1 LVDKNNLVTKW
12 AESML
17 NKSWKYLVLV
27 LLIIAAYS
35 PTFTGKFILDD
46 NALIKNNSFIREP
59 HSIAAYFSQ
68 EDGITDSS
76 DLGEYHSNYFRPLI
90 NMTYRLDYRL
100 WGLNST
106 GFRITNLVLHILCC
120 FLLLIIFSHLLDKQS
135 AFFITLIFALH
146 PVNTESV
153 SFVTSR
159 NNIIVTLFMLGSL
172 ATYLAGWERKNFP
185 VYIISIFL
193 FAGAVFSKE
202 FGLMVIPIIF
212 LCQRVLVKQRHDFK
226 KELISYVPFLAI
238 TAFYFMLRKDVTGS
252 ILNLSSTENI
262 WTRLYF
268 SPLIIFY
275 DLQLILLPHRLHFID
290 FYYPANIFNWYAMT
304 AAFLFVLLCFV
315 LWKIRDHKLF
325 IFSALGFLACV
336 SPTLNIIPHQSIS
349 LISMRWLYASIG
361 FLLIAVGVMIQKAII
376 AKRDLAVSIMIIV
389 VIYLGGYTYVL
400 NKNLWH
406 DDDTLMKHEVFG
418 FNNYLFASDIA
429 EKFFKN
435 KQYPEAEKY
444 YRIAIEK
451 NPELPM
457 SYINYSAFL
466 IETGRSVDA
475 ASLLNKAKALIMT
488 HYEQGEWNNNMGTAL
503 LRLGKS
509 EDSLK
514 YFKEAVNNAPKEP
527 TFWQNLGGLYGMM
540 GDYKSSIE
548 ALEKGIKNSPDS
560 IALRTNLAM
569 SYINLKEYENAV
581 SVLESLPEN
590 KRNDIALR
598 LLKSAQEAM
607 RIDSTGQEVNEKQ
620 PHRSD

>member
-1 LVDKNNLVTKW
+1 MGR
-12 AESML
+12 AML

-27 LLIIAAYS
+27 LLIIAVYS

-172 ATYLAGWERKNFP
+172 ATYIAGWERRNFAI
-185 VYIISIFL
+185 YIVSVFL
-193 FAGAVFSKE
+193 FTGAVFSKE

-212 LCQRVLVKQRHDFK
+212 LYQRMLVKQRHGFK
-226 KELISYVPFLAI
+226 KELINYIPFLAI
-238 TAFYFMLRKDVTGS
+238 AILYFMLRKDVTGS
-252 ILNLSSTENI
+252 ILHLSSTENI

-268 SPLIIFY
+268 SPVIIFY
-275 DLQLILLPHRLHFID
+275 DLQLILLPYRLHFID
-290 FYYPANIFNWYAMT
+290 FYYPENIFNWYVVT
-304 AAFLFVLLCFV
+304 AAFLFISLCFV
-315 LWKIRDHKLF
+315 LWKIRNHRLF
-325 IFSALGFLACV
+325 MVSTLGFLACV
-336 SPTLNIIPHQSIS
+336 FPTLNIIPHHCIS
-349 LISMRWLYASIG
+349 LISMRWLYVSMG
-361 FLLIAVGVMIQKAII
+361 FLLIAVGSVIQKAII
-376 AKRDLAVSIMIIV
+376 AKKALAISVLIIV

-406 DDDTLMKHEVFG
+406 DDDTLMTHEVFG
-418 FNNYLFASDIA
+418 FNNYIFASDIA

-451 NPELPM
+451 SPEQPL
-457 SYINYSAFL
+457 SYLNYSAFL
-466 IETGRSVDA
+466 TETERPADA
-475 ASLLNKAKALIMT
+475 ESLLNKAKALIMT

-509 EDSLK
+509 EDSLRF
-514 YFKEAVNNAPKEP
+514 FKEAVNKAPNEP
-527 TFWQNLGGLYGMM
+527 IFWQNLGGLYGMM

-548 ALEKGIKNSPDS
+548 VLEKGIKYSPDS
-560 IALRTNLAM
+560 MALKTNLAM
-569 SYINLKEYENAV
+569 SYINLKDYNNAV
-581 SVLESLPEN
+581 LVLESLPEN
-590 KRNDIALR
+590 KRNNVASR
-598 LLKSAQEAM
+598 LLKAAQESM
-607 RIDSTGQEVNEKQ
+607 LNDSTGQEVNEK
-620 PHRSD
+620 